1 MYRYFKAERIA
12 LDKRIQKAGR
22 KIVIMHTKK

>member
-22 KIVIMHTKK
+22 KIVIMRTKK